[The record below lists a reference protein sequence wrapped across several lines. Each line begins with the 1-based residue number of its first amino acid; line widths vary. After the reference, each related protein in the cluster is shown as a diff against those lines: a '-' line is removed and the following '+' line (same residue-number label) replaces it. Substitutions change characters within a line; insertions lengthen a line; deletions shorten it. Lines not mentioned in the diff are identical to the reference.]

1 MTRRSRPHVV
11 SALVLL
17 ASAIVLAVAAPGLAF
32 AAGPD
37 GQLIWAVHVSLAPT
51 YFEPAETPGLITPF
65 MIYYALHD
73 ALVKPMP
80 GNPLAPSLAESWSVS
95 PDGLAYEAHARE
107 GDVPPGHGAR
117 LPQRLRAAGGGIGA
131 WLDHGPR
138 VLRPLRRAE
147 AQAQVREDS

>member
-1 MTRRSRPHVV
+1 MTRRPRLRVV

-17 ASAIVLAVAAPGLAF
+17 ASVIVLAVAAPGLAF
-32 AAGPD
+32 AAGPE
-37 GQLIWAVHVSLAPT
+37 GQLTWAVHISLAPT

-95 PDGLAYEAHARE
+95 PDGLAYEF
-107 GDVPPGHGAR
+107 
-117 LPQRLRAAGGGIGA
+117 
-131 WLDHGPR
+131 
-138 VLRPLRRAE
+138 VLRPGVRFHNGEPLTDTAHVPLR
-147 AQAQVREDS
+147 SPPSG